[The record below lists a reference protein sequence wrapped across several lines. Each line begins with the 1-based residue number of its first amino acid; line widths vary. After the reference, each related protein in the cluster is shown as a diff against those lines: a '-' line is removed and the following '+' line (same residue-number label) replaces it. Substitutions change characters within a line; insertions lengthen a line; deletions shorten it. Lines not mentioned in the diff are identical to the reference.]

1 MNVVQQTVRG
11 DKRWCVDGKLN
22 GKRKRM
28 YFNSKRDAQ
37 LWSKAESKD
46 TSNTAWWLDLSNGD
60 RVDVMAAFNRAKE
73 DGFSLLFAVESH
85 SVQGRGN
92 THLQKMNIGDAVGA
106 AGKENRYAKEPEP
119 SGFLGDKLLS
129 GMPLRS
135 ICTLKSTLKSFR
147 DFAGAD
153 TQCSKITPTLIKQ
166 WLAHPDHGGKLQNV
180 TKDRNVTRVQN
191 LCNWL
196 IRQDVLK
203 ENPTAKLEPFNLD
216 AFDPYVLT
224 VEECSQILKL
234 CRTDHFEILP
244 LLVLNLFCG
253 IRPSECRRLNSS
265 KGRMGNFNWEDNEV
279 IFQAKK
285 TKTKMRRFVEMSD
298 NCLAWLNLQELALP
312 IANSGHK
319 WNSFLRDARKLLG
332 YEKWPHDCLR
342 HSFCSYGLRNSENA
356 GKVALQAGN
365 TEKVLFE
372 HYLKLVSKSDAK
384 KFWNIFPE
392 ELAA

>member
-1 MNVVQQTVRG
+1 MKVKKYKVR
-11 DKRWCVDGKLN
+11 DEDRWCVDGKVN

-28 YFNSKRDAQ
+28 FFDTKRDAEV
-37 LWSKAESKD
+37 WSKAESKD
-46 TSNTAWWLDLSNGD
+46 TNCQQWWLGLTHSDRADLMNGFELS
-60 RVDVMAAFNRAKE
+60 RKE
-73 DGFSLLFAVESH
+73 GFSVTDAVQSH
-85 SVQGRGN
+85 AVTGQGV
-92 THLQKMNIGDAVGA
+92 THLKKMSIGDAVGA
-106 AGKENRYAKEPEP
+106 AGKENRYAEEPEP
-119 SGFLGDKLLS
+119 SGFLGDKLLA

-135 ICTLKSTLKSFR
+135 LCTMKSTLKSFR
-147 DFAGAD
+147 DFAGAN

-196 IRQDVLK
+196 IRQDVLS
-203 ENPTAKLEPFNLD
+203 ENPTTKLEKFNLD

-279 IFQAKK
+279 VFQAKK
-285 TKTKMRRFVEMSD
+285 TKTKMRRFVEMSE
-298 NCLAWLNLQELALP
+298 NCLDWLNLQELNLP
-312 IANSGHK
+312 IANSAHK
-319 WNSFLRDARKLLG
+319 WNGFLKNAKKLLG

-342 HSFCSYGLRNSENA
+342 HSFCSYGLRNTENA

-365 TEKVLFE
+365 TEQVLFE
-372 HYLKLVSKSDAK
+372 HYLKLVSKSDAE

-392 ELAA
+392 KLAA